1 MKNKLIKKIIA
12 AFLICFFI
20 AGLSATATA
29 KPSQH
34 RDPSSSTYEDL
45 PAGSF
50 SLILN
55 NGSNGKLN
63 DDQIYIQIVNLPKDQ
78 VSYVTLA
85 NRTIKAG
92 PQGTGSVGNV
102 NIGTANEILP
112 SFTLA
117 DVKNHTL
124 YLPGDGKYYGTRIY
138 ISINHPLVMQIN
150 ATTNGYSQPNLEN
163 LNDPNYAIS
172 FDWFEM
178 TYDPTP
184 QPNNPHL
191 DTVSFGG
198 NMTQIDCFS
207 IPMSFTIKGVSGTT
221 AQRGITLGQGSSSGV
236 ASRDDLINKYLT
248 ASNIADPFKKLTQI
262 VGGKI
267 IRLISPYHS
276 PLFKSGGAY
285 ANYFD
290 DYLNT
295 IWNYYTLN
303 ELDAYDQ
310 KGDQGN
316 HYIGHVVNNILTF
329 YRNGQ
334 GPYTM
339 SKPTSYDVFTCSGAF
354 LPGSTNANAFGAQFS
369 AAINRN
375 VATDPSLWILSDN
388 YYQGEPANDWA
399 KFWHE
404 VSIDQLAYGF
414 GFDDVGSRSSV
425 AILPA
430 NENLSTLTLDIG
442 W

>member
-1 MKNKLIKKIIA
+1 MKNKLIKQIIA
-12 AFLICFFI
+12 AFVICFFVTD
-20 AGLSATATA
+20 LSATAKA
-29 KPSQH
+29 KSSQH
-34 RDPSSSTYEDL
+34 RDQSNSTYADL
-45 PAGSF
+45 PAGTF
-50 SLILN
+50 ALVLN

-63 DDQIYIQIVNLPKDQ
+63 DNQIYIQIVSLPTKA
-78 VSYVTLA
+78 VSYVSTL
-85 NRTIKAG
+85 NTNVTDT
-92 PQGTGSVGNV
+92 PQGAGTLGKV
-102 NIGTANEILP
+102 NIASANELLP

-117 DVKNHTL
+117 DLQNHTL

-138 ISINHPLVMQIN
+138 VSIGSPMKMTVNST
-150 ATTNGYSQPNLEN
+150 ADGYIQPNLEN
-163 LNDPNYAIS
+163 PSDPNLAIS

-178 TYDPTP
+178 TYDPIP
-184 QPNNPHL
+184 QPSNPGL
-191 DTVSFGG
+191 DTVPFGG
-198 NMTQIDCFS
+198 NMSQLDCFS
-207 IPMSFTIKGVSGTT
+207 IPMSFTIKGVLGTT

-236 ASRDDLINKYLT
+236 ASRDDLINKYLN
-248 ASNIADPFKKLTQI
+248 APNIADPFKKLAQI
-262 VGGKI
+262 VGGNI
-267 IRLISPYHS
+267 VRLISPYHS
-276 PLFKSGGAY
+276 SLFKSGGAY

-310 KGDQGN
+310 QGGQGN
-316 HYIGHVVNNILTF
+316 HYTGRVANNVLTF
-329 YRNGQ
+329 YRNGA

-339 SKPTSYDVFTCSGAF
+339 SKPTTYDVFTCSGAF
-354 LPGSTNANAFGAQFS
+354 LPGSTDANAFGAQFS

-375 VATDPSLWILSDN
+375 VATDPSSWILSDN

-404 VSIDQLAYGF
+404 VSIDHLAYGF

-425 AILPA
+425 AILLA